1 MATPVTM
8 PMLGLTMEEGTVAE
22 WLKQE
27 GDAVQKD
34 EPLLTVEMDKGTQE
48 VPSPVAGVLRRIVVQ
63 AGTTVPVKA
72 LIAEIGDAN
81 EVLSPLAAPPAPAAG
96 GHGDLPAR
104 PPSSS
109 QLAEVSVATSGEGA
123 GHAGRLFASPRAR
136 MRARALGVDLSGL
149 GGSGPQGRIVEADV
163 LAAGATE
170 TRVVA
175 TPLARRLAHE
185 HGVSIGDIQGTG
197 PGGRIT
203 QEDVLVAAGAADRR
217 SDGDVQVGVGVQP
230 SPGEVRPLTRV
241 RRITAERMAASAHAT
256 ASVTLFLD
264 ADFSE
269 ARRFREQLQPEF
281 ARLGVPKLPWDAL
294 IARAA
299 GLALLEHPAVVAQ
312 WAEGQGLHQPAAVHV
327 GVAVAL
333 EPEGLVVLVLQGAG
347 TRSLR
352 ALATDLLALVDKAR
366 AGRLSPN
373 EMQGGVFTITNLG
386 AYRIDGF
393 TPIINPPATAI
404 LGVGRIADKPVVI
417 DGKVEVRTL
426 CTLSLS
432 FDHRVVDGVP
442 AAAFLARLAELLER
456 PYALLGI

>member
-22 WLKQE
+22 WLKHE
-27 GDAVQKD
+27 GDAVKKD

-63 AGTTVPVKA
+63 AGTTVPVKT
-72 LIAEIGDAN
+72 LIAEIGDAS
-81 EVLSPLAAPPAPAAG
+81 EVLAPLAPASAPPASAPPATAAAATDDHRTKPAVGSSHRSAAAVSAVG
-96 GHGDLPAR
+96 GA
-104 PPSSS
+104 
-109 QLAEVSVATSGEGA
+109 ATS
-123 GHAGRLFASPRAR
+123 RLFASPRAR
-136 MRARALGVDLSGL
+136 MRARALSVDLGGL
-149 GGSGPQGRIVEADV
+149 TGSGPQGRIVEADV
-163 LAAGATE
+163 LAALAAGATE

-175 TPLARRLAHE
+175 TPLARRLAQE
-185 HGVSIGDIQGTG
+185 HGVSIGDVQGTG

-203 QEDVLVAAGAADRR
+203 QEDVLLAAAAVEKR
-217 SDGDVQVGVGVQP
+217 SDGDM
-230 SPGEVRPLTRV
+230 RPLTRV
-241 RRITAERMAASAHAT
+241 RRITAERMAASAQAA

-269 ARRFREQLQPEF
+269 ATRFRAQLQPEF

-294 IARAA
+294 IAKAA
-299 GLALLEHPAVVAQ
+299 ALALLEHPAVVAQ
-312 WAEGQGLHQPAAVHV
+312 WADGQGLRQPPAVHV

-333 EPEGLVVLVLQGAG
+333 EPEGLVVPVLQDAG

-352 ALATDLLALVDKAR
+352 ALAMDLLALADKAR
-366 AGRLSPN
+366 AGRLSST
-373 EMQGGVFTITNLG
+373 EMQGGTFTITNLG

-393 TPIINPPATAI
+393 TPILNPPETAI
-404 LGVGRIADKPVVI
+404 LGVGRIAEKPVVI

-456 PYALLGI
+456 PYTLLGI